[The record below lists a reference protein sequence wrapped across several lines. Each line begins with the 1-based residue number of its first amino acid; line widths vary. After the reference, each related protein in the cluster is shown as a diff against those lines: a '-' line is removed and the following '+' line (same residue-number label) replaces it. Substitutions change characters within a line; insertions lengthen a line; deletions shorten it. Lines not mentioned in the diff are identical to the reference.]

1 MDFLTDP
8 NLWGAFLSLTA
19 LEIILGIDNVV
30 FIALIAGHLPPEKR
44 DKARVI
50 GISLALLMRIAMIFG
65 VVWIIGLKEPFFE
78 AFGIPFSGKSLMMLL
93 GGFFLLYK
101 ATDGIHEE
109 VNGDKKEHLK
119 TFKGSFTGTIIQIII
134 IDLVFSFDSVM
145 TAVGITEHV
154 WIIVAAMTIAMI
166 IMLVSSKFIA
176 EFIAAHPTLKML
188 ALSFVMMIGVFL
200 VAEGL
205 GFHVPKGYLYFGMA
219 FSLGVESLNM
229 LARRRREK
237 QKQKSAE

>member
-8 NLWGAFLSLTA
+8 NIWAAFLSLTA

-30 FIALIAGHLPPEKR
+30 FIALIAGHLPPAER

-50 GISLALLMRIAMIFG
+50 GITLALLMRIAMIFG

-78 AFGIPFSGKSLMMLL
+78 AFGIPFSGKSLLMLL

-109 VNGDKKEHLK
+109 VNGDKKEKLQ
-119 TFKGSFTGTIIQIII
+119 TFKGSFAGTIIQIIV

-145 TAVGITEHV
+145 TAVGITEHI
-154 WIIVAAMTIAMI
+154 WIIVASMTIAMI
-166 IMLVSSKFIA
+166 VMLVSSKFIA
-176 EFIAAHPTLKML
+176 EFIAEHPALKML
-188 ALSFVMMIGVFL
+188 ALSFVMLIGVFL

-219 FSLGVESLNM
+219 FSLGVETLNM
-229 LARRRREK
+229 LARRRRQR
-237 QKQKSAE
+237 QKQESAE